1 MRYDNF
7 MIVYGGYRG
16 RPLSDMWVL
25 DTGKKQKHK
34 QRCLDASLAFGG
46 GNLPFG
52 RHCAYTHLFLQSLC
66 DGRASRRRRAP
77 TVASIP
83 VSALAMRLSS
93 LETRCGCLG
102 ALQRP
107 TRVGAGGLVT
117 CAATRVNLLVVGSGE
132 TENHKC
138 VNDLWVFDLGTHESP
153 ACAVVRLCVVCVCV
167 CVLLVPRSGRLKQG
181 IPRAGLKKWEEIITA
196 GSLPSP
202 RYGHTAVAFG
212 TSILL
217 FGGADRSYGEHS
229 HRLTFSRGRSLK
241 DFVAKAT
248 FLSPDPSAFMTCGAS
263 TRPTTVGLAL
273 VYAHLC
279 VLLVGYASSS
289 F

>member
-1 MRYDNF
+1 M
-7 MIVYGGYRG
+7 
-16 RPLSDMWVL
+16 
-25 DTGKKQKHK
+25 
-34 QRCLDASLAFGG
+34 
-46 GNLPFG
+46 
-52 RHCAYTHLFLQSLC
+52 
-66 DGRASRRRRAP
+66 
-77 TVASIP
+77 
-83 VSALAMRLSS
+83 
-93 LETRCGCLG
+93 
-102 ALQRP
+102 
-107 TRVGAGGLVT
+107 
-117 CAATRVNLLVVGSGE
+117 
-132 TENHKC
+132 
-138 VNDLWVFDLGTHESP
+138 
-153 ACAVVRLCVVCVCV
+153 CV

-248 FLSPDPSAFMTCGAS
+248 FLSLSLATDPSAFMTCGAS

-279 VLLVGYASSS
+279 LLLVGCTSSS
-289 F
+289 FWVPSLFV